1 MFVWAPVF
9 MKENN
14 CADELITD
22 ASIIYHKSNIS
33 RPFHLLQKLQCL
45 MGNVS
50 QLLDIREELWGVDG
64 VWEEELGLQPE
75 AHPQSKEVQ
84 LWPLPA

>member
-1 MFVWAPVF
+1 MFVWALFF

-14 CADELITD
+14 CTDEVITD

-45 MGNVS
+45 MGNV
-50 QLLDIREELWGVDG
+50 
-64 VWEEELGLQPE
+64 
-75 AHPQSKEVQ
+75 
-84 LWPLPA
+84 

>member
-1 MFVWAPVF
+1 
-9 MKENN
+9 MKESN
-14 CADELITD
+14 CADEVTD

-50 QLLDIREELWGVDG
+50 QLQDIREELRGVDG
-64 VWEEELGLQPE
+64 V
-75 AHPQSKEVQ
+75 
-84 LWPLPA
+84 